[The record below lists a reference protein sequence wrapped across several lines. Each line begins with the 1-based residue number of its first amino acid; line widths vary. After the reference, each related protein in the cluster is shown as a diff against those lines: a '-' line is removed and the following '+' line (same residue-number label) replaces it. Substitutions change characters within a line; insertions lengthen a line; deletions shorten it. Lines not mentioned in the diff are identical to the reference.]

1 MTSRW
6 PYAASSLGGGTKAA
20 ILLQSDLQTVA
31 TTMENGVAMLY
42 AVSLTN
48 PLVITEN
55 TNRFDIKF
63 GLSGSVSVDFTT
75 QDGSD
80 FLFINKHGADPV
92 DILFSA
98 N

>member
-1 MTSRW
+1 
-6 PYAASSLGGGTKAA
+6 
-20 ILLQSDLQTVA
+20 
-31 TTMENGVAMLY
+31 MENGVAMLY
-42 AVSLTN
+42 SVDLTN

-55 TNRFDIKF
+55 TSRFDIKF

-80 FLFINKHGADPV
+80 FLFITKHGADPV
-92 DILFSA
+92 DILFEA